1 MLLMSTTDHAVVTF
15 FDGVPKPLAA
25 LVEAHPDE
33 LTVMSASGFNA
44 PDPGATEVLVVL
56 GPAVIA
62 SLTAIVREHIASKRH
77 VSIKVDG
84 VELTGMSGQDASE
97 ILAQLQRESD

>member
-1 MLLMSTTDHAVVTF
+1 M
-15 FDGVPKPLAA
+15 G
-25 LVEAHPDE
+25 AHPNE

-56 GPAVIA
+56 GPAVVA
-62 SLTAIVREHIASKRH
+62 SLTAIVREHIAAKKH

-84 VELTGMSGQDASE
+84 VELTGMSGKDA
-97 ILAQLQRESD
+97 